1 VVRAIAEF
9 AFVISELPVVLSLE
23 MHCSPAQQRILANSM
38 VDLLGEPLLLYDE
51 LVEMGQA
58 TELSPFDLRR
68 RVLVKGKVDMFKKPR
83 TLTQR
88 VISLSRAG
96 SRVSESRSSCFTPG
110 RGTCLPGMFAR
121 AGSTKTAE
129 SPDAQVEATP
139 EGLKHLR
146 NSPAFQSTESVQS
159 RDSVEEFDEQEDK
172 GESNHEAREA
182 VKLKDE
188 TGENLTMVEE
198 VTEAYRKIDK
208 SKSSRQA
215 KKTDGVYASCLCLR
229 SLPVKAFMSGD
240 PSRWVLP
247 ITSVNEDR
255 LLTVM
260 GVVRAEC
267 DQIEGLQTRRSTTS
281 GDAEAFGVREERLSS
296 LAIARLASNPPT
308 KVGYLQRRTC
318 GWLLRP
324 YPLGLR
330 FSGKNMSPLPGW
342 LAGAQSVA
350 LNMSNVDLAVQLH
363 FALFNVSRGYSLKPL
378 EMRAVPARNATVSG
392 GSSTAEHSFD
402 HSGMCLHDDD
412 YWPPPRERMHR
423 CTLKIFSLHNLPKR
437 GESRPRFDGT
447 RSACHQYA
455 SQLSGAATPP
465 NNSDPSCPVITIS
478 LYSIG
483 GFCGISTEL
492 PVPQQNVET
501 EVTLPPTN
509 NGMNAIFDEPSAT
522 VHCLAAEPYA
532 SFVRVG
538 VTDRRHEVAFE
549 VVVLGR
555 LRCGYR
561 VLLLRGLSGTRIEL
575 CYLFVHVSMGTE
587 ANLFISPRQLNIQS
601 AKAQANLTDLIE
613 REVQQRLG
621 EERQTLRATQAD
633 SEAVAEVAKLRRELQ
648 HLRLTKFSEADEVR
662 ETLQA
667 IPDELEAEDEGA
679 RPEDV

>member
-1 VVRAIAEF
+1 MYKRLLLQGCRQLEIDCWDGRRNKPIVTHGNTLCTEEQFDNVVRAIAEF

-38 VDLLGEPLLLYDE
+38 MDLLGEPLLLYDE

-68 RVLVKGKVDMFKKPR
+68 RVLVKGKVDMFKNPR

-88 VISLSRAG
+88 VIRLSRAG
-96 SRVSESRSSCFTPG
+96 SNLSG
-110 RGTCLPGMFAR
+110 RCL
-121 AGSTKTAE
+121 K
-129 SPDAQVEATP
+129 
-139 EGLKHLR
+139 
-146 NSPAFQSTESVQS
+146 AFQSTESVQS

-182 VKLKDE
+182 VELKDE

-215 KKTDGVYASCLCLR
+215 KKTDEFYASCLCLR

-240 PSRWVLP
+240 ASKWVLP
-247 ITSVNEDR
+247 ITSINEDR

-402 HSGMCLHDDD
+402 HSGMHLHDDD

-423 CTLKIFSLHNLPKR
+423 CTIKTFSLHNFPKR

-455 SQLSGAATPP
+455 SQLSGAAAPP

-613 REVQQRLG
+613 REVQQRLV

-667 IPDELEAEDEGA
+667 IPESL
-679 RPEDV
+679 RPKTKAQGPRTS